1 MSSCRPLLFI
11 AALLVAGPPFLGLGL
26 GKLANAKVS
35 VSDEKTGEKLD
46 APCSKGCKAAY
57 IGDKNCDMECYNE
70 ECDFD
75 GGDCDDQWE
84 IKRTIVMGAFY
95 KDVDH
100 VEYHAVGPGGQSRQL
115 TMEEGRRWEGIDE
128 DSLDNENDWK
138 KTLEAGFEV
147 EDEFESETWQ
157 VDVNPTLQGQ
167 EDPNY
172 VQLTN

>member
-1 MSSCRPLLFI
+1 MSLTHVSSVSRSWSCSCSSFRPGPSGLSCLHSSTTIHMRQPLHLAARERQSIPLTSSLDLRPMSSCRPLLFI

-75 GGDCDDQWE
+75 GGDCE
-84 IKRTIVMGAFY
+84 PRTPR
-95 KDVDH
+95 
-100 VEYHAVGPGGQSRQL
+100 AVRRAGQGL
-115 TMEEGRRWEGIDE
+115 T
-128 DSLDNENDWK
+128 L
-138 KTLEAGFEV
+138 
-147 EDEFESETWQ
+147 
-157 VDVNPTLQGQ
+157 
-167 EDPNY
+167 
-172 VQLTN
+172 